1 MVRVG
6 DQSVGIEFS
15 EDSNSRMLFLLRS
28 LKASIFLQAVANEN
42 LHVVGWI
49 EQANQVDSASK
60 FHLESWH
67 LSAPFKENLNYE
79 STPID
84 DEPKDILVR
93 NKLKP
98 EDFSAPDIVISEVE
112 LVSLIQK

>member
-1 MVRVG
+1 
-6 DQSVGIEFS
+6 
-15 EDSNSRMLFLLRS
+15 
-28 LKASIFLQAVANEN
+28 
-42 LHVVGWI
+42 
-49 EQANQVDSASK
+49 
-60 FHLESWH
+60 
-67 LSAPFKENLNYE
+67 LNYE

>member
-1 MVRVG
+1 
-6 DQSVGIEFS
+6 
-15 EDSNSRMLFLLRS
+15 